1 MSHPARSTPASRR
14 SSSYAT
20 LAVFLVGVPI
30 GWGVL
35 HAISLAPAQFDE
47 WKRYFRHPVEW
58 AEVVLFCCALSAIVG
73 KLLVWRRERAALN
86 RSMLAPWDG
95 KPVAAADAKKLRDE
109 LRRQPEAMQS
119 TYLGRRI
126 DGILDFVLNR
136 GSASDLDDQIRTLS
150 DNDAMALEGSYSLLR
165 FISWAIP
172 ILGFLGT
179 VLGITGAVAGISP
192 ETLEQSLSQVT
203 GGLSDAFDT
212 TALALLLTMVLM
224 FFQFSVERME
234 QGVLDGVDQ
243 IVDSELTHRFKREGK
258 DNAPFIDALKENT
271 HVLLHATQMLVE
283 KQATLW
289 TSSMDKAE
297 AQWTQTGAKQQ
308 DKMAAALHQAL
319 ESTLQRHGERLA
331 VLESNLLSRN
341 QALLE
346 GLNNLADTLHAT
358 GREHQLTLTRLTDTL
373 GMQIEMLVKVQ
384 ANEGQLL
391 RLQESLNQN
400 LGILANANT
409 LDQAVQ
415 SMTAAIHLLTT
426 RVSPQQP
433 LRVVGHNAA

>member
-20 LAVFLVGVPI
+20 LAIFLVGVPI
-30 GWGVL
+30 GYGVL
-35 HAISLAPAQFDE
+35 HAISLAPAEYAD
-47 WKRYFRHPVEW
+47 WKRYFTHPVEW
-58 AEVVLFCCALSAIVG
+58 AEVVLFCCAISAIVG
-73 KLLVWRRERAALN
+73 KLFVWRRERAALN

-95 KPVAAADAKKLRDE
+95 KPVAAADARKLRDE
-109 LRRQPEAMQS
+109 LRRQPEAAQA

-136 GSASDLDDQIRTLS
+136 GSASDLDDQIRTLA
-150 DNDAMALEGSYSLLR
+150 DNDAMAMEGSYSLIR

-179 VLGITGAVAGISP
+179 VLGITGAVANIDP
-192 ETLEQSLSQVT
+192 DSLNLKGVT
-203 GGLSDAFDT
+203 GGLADAFDT

-258 DNAPFIDALKENT
+258 DNAPFIDSLKENT
-271 HVLLHATQMLVE
+271 HVLLHATQLLVE

-297 AQWTQTGAKQQ
+297 AQWTQTGARQQ
-308 DKMAAALHQAL
+308 DKMAASLQQAL
-319 ESTLQRHGERLA
+319 ESTLQRHGERL
-331 VLESNLLSRN
+331 VELEANLLTRN
-341 QALLE
+341 HALLE

-358 GREHQLTLTRLTDTL
+358 GREHQLALARLTDSL
-373 GMQIEMLVKVQ
+373 GMQIEMLAKVQ
-384 ANEGQLL
+384 ASEAQLV
-391 RLQESLNQN
+391 RLQEALSQN

-426 RVSPQQP
+426 RVSPQQQP
-433 LRVVGHNAA
+433 LRVVGHHAA